1 VLRRIQDLNQGP
13 LPNESVTFFFRE
25 VMSACLSLENPLGI
39 AFLGPLGT
47 FSESAAVKHF
57 GHAARLAPQTTIDDV
72 FREVEAGHAQYGVV
86 PVENS
91 TEGAVGRT
99 LDLLLGSP
107 LKICGEVVLRIHQHL
122 MSRET
127 SLGAITK
134 VYSHAQSLAQCHEW
148 LNRSLPGVPRI
159 SVGSNAEAARLAS
172 IEPGAAAIAGEAASE
187 RYELPRL
194 VENIEDEPNNTTR
207 FFVLGRHDAGPS
219 GADKTSLIMSAT
231 NRPGAVH
238 LLLAPLAAA
247 GVSMSR
253 LESRP
258 ARAALWEYVFYVD
271 IEGTGTSRRSRPPS
285 MPSLPKLLISRSWA
299 PTPGRVLIPWSD
311 RCVCVTWLPPI
322 SGPFPLPAR
331 QADLRTGPG
340 DGPGRGLHRQ
350 ARLQRE
356 PLGVGEKT
364 REAMQRR
371 WPTSPATRT
380 ATASS

>member
-1 VLRRIQDLNQGP
+1 
-13 LPNESVTFFFRE
+13 
-25 VMSACLSLENPLGI
+25 
-39 AFLGPLGT
+39 
-47 FSESAAVKHF
+47 
-57 GHAARLAPQTTIDDV
+57 V

-134 VYSHAQSLAQCHEW
+134 VYS
-148 LNRSLPGVPRI
+148 RPVPGPVPR
-159 SVGSNAEAARLAS
+159 VAEPLAAGRAADLGGQQRRGRAAGVL
-172 IEPGAAAIAGEAASE
+172 EPGAAAIAGEAASE

-219 GADKTSLIMSAT
+219 GADKTSLIMSAAPT
-231 NRPGAVH
+231 ARARPS
-238 LLLAPLAAA
+238 AA
-247 GVSMSR
+247 GAPGRRGRSMSR

-271 IEGTGTSRRSRPPS
+271 IEGTATIRRSRPPS

-299 PTPGRVLIPWSD
+299 PTPGRVLIP
-311 RCVCVTWLPPI
+311 
-322 SGPFPLPAR
+322 
-331 QADLRTGPG
+331 TGVI
-340 DGPGRGLHRQ
+340 D
-350 ARLQRE
+350 
-356 PLGVGEKT
+356 
-364 REAMQRR
+364 
-371 WPTSPATRT
+371 
-380 ATASS
+380 ASV